1 MVSFMTEPA
10 IPPGVRRDV
19 TAAPRPDHEL
29 ISFAVFLD
37 YRARRMRAP
46 VGDVPT
52 PDAPTTLA
60 DPPAPRGS
68 TAGKR

>member
-1 MVSFMTEPA
+1 MTEPP
-10 IPPGVRRDV
+10 IPAGALRDV

-46 VGDVPT
+46 VANRPT
-52 PDAPTTLA
+52 PDAMA
-60 DPPAPRGS
+60 PPLGVEPVDS
-68 TAGKR
+68 